1 MTSDSPTGPF
11 EDPLG
16 EALINNHTPNCADVI
31 WIFDPAVL
39 VDDDGRAYLYFGGGV
54 PEGQGCQSW
63 DSQSGGTGRRYDQH
77 CR

>member
-54 PEGQGCQSW
+54 PEGRLPILGQPEW
-63 DSQSGGTGRRYDQH
+63 WNWEKI
-77 CR
+77 

>member
-39 VDDDGRAYLYFGGGV
+39 VDIFILAEVFLRGRLPILGQ
-54 PEGQGCQSW
+54 PEW
-63 DSQSGGTGRRYDQH
+63 WNWEKI
-77 CR
+77 